1 MDTSLSLFTTPS
13 YLTKR
18 APSCAQGGPANPDVS
33 SPSPGAP
40 FTATSRNAPASF
52 AGAPSLTARQGRG
65 AESRDATWA
74 APRASRPARRQRACV
89 NDNARARRRQCARAA
104 GRCACAKG
112 GPPEVTYRRRGFL
125 RGRALPPRP
134 RLLGA
139 VASRRMWSP
148 VVGCGLRSAPLPCQA
163 CRRTQ
168 GCKPLRL
175 RCCVQRARGQRAVSS
190 WARERG
196 SLWASGISPRPLP
209 ERGDPRLS
217 RSSRASSLQAAATAG
232 CPWRSERRPRAN
244 LPRLRSAWIHSA
256 SRVSSDCSP

>member
-52 AGAPSLTARQGRG
+52 AGASSLTARQGRG

-74 APRASRPARRQRACV
+74 APRASRPARRQHACV
-89 NDNARARRRQCARAA
+89 NDNARAQTAECTGPPGGARAPKEA
-104 GRCACAKG
+104 RRKLRVG
-112 GPPEVTYRRRGFL
+112 GGASSAVVPFR
-125 RGRALPPRP
+125 RGRACSAP
-134 RLLGA
+134 
-139 VASRRMWSP
+139 SP
-148 VVGCGLRSAPLPCQA
+148 VAGCGHPSSGVVSAALPCQA

-217 RSSRASSLQAAATAG
+217 RSSRASSLQATATAG

>member
-1 MDTSLSLFTTPS
+1 MCTRWACKPRRFQPLSGSPFHSNLPERACEFCRCFLPH
-13 YLTKR
+13 R
-18 APSCAQGGPANPDVS
+18 APGSGSRVS
-33 SPSPGAP
+33 RCYLSGTTGLPPSS
-40 FTATSRNAPASF
+40 TS
-52 AGAPSLTARQGRG
+52 ARMRQ
-65 AESRDATWA
+65 
-74 APRASRPARRQRACV
+74 RQRARADGRV
-89 NDNARARRRQCARAA
+89 HGPPGGARAPKEARRKLRV
-104 GRCACAKG
+104 G
-112 GPPEVTYRRRGFL
+112 GGASSAVVPFR
-125 RGRALPPRP
+125 RGRACSAP
-134 RLLGA
+134 
-139 VASRRMWSP
+139 SP
-148 VVGCGLRSAPLPCQA
+148 VAGCGHPSSGVVSAALPCQA

-217 RSSRASSLQAAATAG
+217 RSSRASSLQATATAG